1 MRHIAILL
9 LLGWLVHAVTSFRP
23 HSGEASDFAGVALAF
38 GALMLAALFLGRI
51 ASKVRLPKIVAYIL
65 AGVAAGPHALGLISE
80 STVSKLGL
88 VNGIAVCLIALT
100 AGSELNLRR
109 MRPLLGV
116 IARLTGFAVLGTWVL
131 ISAVLFAA
139 SSLLSSFLGFYDGA
153 ALVAVCATIGV
164 AITAQ
169 SPAVVMA
176 LLAETRAAGPVSS
189 VMLGVVVIADLVVI
203 VIFGVASAIV
213 QLQLGGE
220 SDAGRAILGIG
231 WELLGSMG
239 VGLLVGAILWL
250 HQRFVKRDAALFVL
264 LTCAMVSEVGR
275 RVHLDPLIVMLTA
288 GLLLENATKEGAHA
302 LVQDLAPASLPVYLV
317 FFALAGAGLHVDAL
331 STLGLP
337 ALAFAV
343 VRGVS
348 FWAGARVATR
358 GAEENIRRWAFAGL
372 LPQAGLALALAL
384 LVKRMLP
391 QGGEE
396 AATFVFTIIAINE
409 LTMPLVLRH
418 ALVAVGEVGK
428 RAELGAA
435 DLGTSAELAAVPAG
449 PADATDVDPAP
460 GTPPADTTPG

>member
-1 MRHIAILL
+1 MRHLAILL

-23 HSGEASDFAGVALAF
+23 HAGEASDFAGVALAF

-80 STVSKLGL
+80 ATVSKLGL

-109 MRPLLGV
+109 MRPLLRV
-116 IARLTGFAVLGTWVL
+116 IARLTGFAVLGTWIL
-131 ISAVLFAA
+131 LTLVLFAA
-139 SSLLSSFLGFYDGA
+139 SSLLSEFLGHYDGL
-153 ALVAVCATIGV
+153 ALLAVCATIGV
-164 AITAQ
+164 ALTAQ

-176 LLAETRAAGPVSS
+176 LLSETRAEGPVSS

-203 VIFGVASAIV
+203 VLFGVSSAVV
-213 QLQLGGE
+213 QIQLGGDA
-220 SDAGRAILGIG
+220 DAGRAILGIL
-231 WELLGSMG
+231 WELFGSLG

-250 HQRFVKRDAALFVL
+250 HQRFVKKDAALFVL
-264 LTCAMVSEVGR
+264 LTCALVSEVGR
-275 RVHLDPLIVMLTA
+275 RVHLDPLIVMLAA
-288 GLLLENATKEGAHA
+288 GLLLENATKDGAHA
-302 LVQDLAPASLPVYLV
+302 LIHDLAPASLPVFLV

-331 STLGLP
+331 TTLGLP
-337 ALAFAV
+337 ALAFALL
-343 VRGVS
+343 RGAG

-358 GAEENIRRWAFAGL
+358 DAEEPIRRWAFAGL

-391 QGGEE
+391 EGGDA
-396 AATFVFTIIAINE
+396 AATFVFTVIAINE

-435 DLGTSAELAAVPAG
+435 DAGTSAELAAVPPG
-449 PADATDVDPAP
+449 PADATVVEPAP
-460 GTPPADTTPG
+460 ATPPADTTPG